1 MAEGVLGEIVGRK
14 RSDVAARLAGTD
26 LASLRAR
33 AVPTRRSLRAA
44 LARPGARF
52 VMEVKRASPSQGAL
66 RSGVDPAAIAGAY
79 RGVADAISV
88 LTDGPYFGG
97 SLGDLEAVRAAFDG
111 PILAKDFV
119 VDPRQVAEARLH
131 GADAVLVI
139 LAVLGDS
146 EARAV
151 MAEAD
156 ALGMDVLV
164 EAHDEAEVKRAVALG
179 ATLIG
184 INNRDLRTLSVD
196 LSVTERLSR
205 LVPSD
210 RLVVAESGIEDRGD
224 VERLAPH
231 ADAFLVGSSLMRA
244 PDPALAARA
253 LAFGRVKVCGLTREE
268 DIAAAQGAGA
278 AFAGFVMVPGTPRA
292 VTLGRAERLAPATR
306 LPRVGVFRNEK
317 PLVVAEAALRLGLAA
332 VQLHGEEDAPYIRG
346 LRGLLPEGTEIW
358 AAGGVAETVPEPRPG
373 ADRTLFDTQVTGRSG
388 GTGTA
393 FDWTRLEG
401 RADLA
406 SAVLAGGLNP
416 GNARAAAAV
425 GAYALDVGSGVE
437 AAPARKDPAKLAA
450 FFEALRPP
458 ARAHRHSRESGN
470 PASSFG
476 AVPKRDSRLRGND
489 GSAVDEVEPCA

>member
-1 MAEGVLGEIVGRK
+1 MAEGVLGDILERK
-14 RSDVAARLAGTD
+14 RSDVSVRLGGTD
-26 LASLRAR
+26 LASLRGRAR
-33 AVPTRRSLRAA
+33 PTRRSLRAA

-66 RSGVDPAAIAGAY
+66 RCDVDPAASARAY
-79 RGVADAISV
+79 RGAADAVSV
-88 LTDGPYFGG
+88 LTDGPFFGG
-97 SLGDLEAVRAAFDG
+97 SLADLEAVRAAFDG

-119 VDPRQVAEARLH
+119 VDPRQVPEARLH

-139 LAVLGDS
+139 LAALDD
-146 EARAV
+146 AAAKAV
-151 MAEAD
+151 MAEAE

-164 EAHDEAEVKRAVALG
+164 EAHDEAEVQRAVGLSAP
-179 ATLIG
+179 LIG

-196 LSVTERLSR
+196 LAVTERLSC
-205 LVPSD
+205 LVPAE
-210 RLVVAESGIEDRGD
+210 RLVVAESGIKDRRD

-244 PDPALAARA
+244 PDPTLAARA

-268 DIAAAQGAGA
+268 DVEAAEAAGA

-292 VTLGRAERLAPATR
+292 VSLGRAERLAAATR

-317 PLVVAEAALRLGLAA
+317 PLAVAEAALRLGLAA
-332 VQLHGEEDAPYIRG
+332 VQLHGEEDALYIRG

-358 AAGGVAETVPEPRPG
+358 AVGAVAATVPEPRLG
-373 ADRTLFDTQVTGRSG
+373 ADRTLFDTEVAGRSG

-401 RADLA
+401 RPDLGR
-406 SAVLAGGLNP
+406 AVLAGGLNP

-437 AAPARKDPAKLAA
+437 AAPSRKDPAKLAA
-450 FFEALRPP
+450 FFEALRLP
-458 ARAHRHSRESGN
+458 ARREL
-470 PASSFG
+470 A
-476 AVPKRDSRLRGND
+476 
-489 GSAVDEVEPCA
+489 PCA